1 MQRGVAA
8 KQKSPNGDEE
18 RADSP
23 SLFVIQLILERWS
36 NPGIPSKN
44 ELGNCNTVKKSLN
57 WLSDH
62 NFEYEFFDVKKNVL
76 SKHLIND
83 WIKNISSP
91 YTSEN
96 LINKTGMTWRKLSEE
111 EKKLPLTM
119 DNIINLIK
127 KYPTAMKRP
136 LITLEGK
143 VLAIGFDEN
152 IYEEKIK

>member
-1 MQRGVAA
+1 MLQVY
-8 KQKSPNGDEE
+8 
-18 RADSP
+18 
-23 SLFVIQLILERWS
+23 
-36 NPGIPSKN
+36 GIK
-44 ELGNCNTVKKSLN
+44 NCNTVKKGLEWLN
-57 WLSDH
+57 D
-62 NFEYEFFDVKKNVL
+62 NKIAFKFFDIKKVDLTSN
-76 SKHLIND
+76 LIND

-111 EKKLPLTM
+111 EKKLPLTI

-136 LITLEGK
+136 LITNEGD